1 MTWHL
6 RGQNASREQEN
17 KRDKAGAEYLLFI
30 YIFAMYTLCFRKC
43 RISLATAAGSG
54 VGMRGSSSQA
64 QFFLKCASQYFLVKN
79 SFWFYSSYHTF
90 SQRPSLLPNKLSV
103 LAANH
108 LILLKQVPL
117 FLLTQ
122 AT

>member
-1 MTWHL
+1 M
-6 RGQNASREQEN
+6 
-17 KRDKAGAEYLLFI
+17 
-30 YIFAMYTLCFRKC
+30 
-43 RISLATAAGSG
+43 AAGSG
-54 VGMRGSSSQA
+54 VGTPCTSLPA
-64 QFFLKCASQYFLVKN
+64 LVFLMCVSQYFLVKN

-103 LAANH
+103 LAANR